1 MVRLITIKGHT
12 MATWPETHLAKKVSF
27 CSCRLLE
34 QRHSQSSGHQCSLS
48 HSQEPCNSM
57 LAYGQP
63 TMLPQVAPNKLIPPE
78 QMSVLHKSWKMET
91 LMLVDSSIMLL
102 L

>member
-1 MVRLITIKGHT
+1 
-12 MATWPETHLAKKVSF
+12 
-27 CSCRLLE
+27 
-34 QRHSQSSGHQCSLS
+34 
-48 HSQEPCNSM
+48 M